1 MIVKQLFNFSYEIFG
16 LFIFDAIH
24 ITMMRK
30 NAVVKSVNDIMGY
43 ITQLGNHKSMFMFL
57 FLVIE
62 IGLFSLPVSTIMINA
77 QSHPSSTSGANHTGN
92 ITGTSNGTST
102 SNETRQMG
110 ICVVGVR
117 SPCNGN
123 SNS

>member
-1 MIVKQLFNFSYEIFG
+1 V
-16 LFIFDAIH
+16 
-24 ITMMRK
+24 
-30 NAVVKSVNDIMGY
+30 VVKSVNDIMYY
-43 ITQLGNHKSMFMFL
+43 ITQLGNRNNTVMFL

-77 QSHPSSTSGANHTGN
+77 QSNPSSTSGATHTGN
-92 ITGTSNGTST
+92 TTGTGNGNTTSNDAST

-123 SNS
+123 SNF

>member
-1 MIVKQLFNFSYEIFG
+1 
-16 LFIFDAIH
+16 
-24 ITMMRK
+24 MRK
-30 NAVVKSVNDIMGY
+30 NVVVKSVNDMMRY
-43 ITQLGNHKSMFMFL
+43 ITHLGNHRSMVMFL

-62 IGLFSLPVSTIMINA
+62 IGLVSLPISTIMINA
-77 QSHPSSTSGANHTGN
+77 QSHPGSTSGANHTGN
-92 ITGTSNGTST
+92 TTGTSNDTST

>member
-1 MIVKQLFNFSYEIFG
+1 
-16 LFIFDAIH
+16 
-24 ITMMRK
+24 MMRK
-30 NAVVKSVNDIMGY
+30 NVVVKSVNDITGY
-43 ITQLGNHKSMFMFL
+43 ITQLGNRKNMVIFL

-62 IGLFSLPVSTIMINA
+62 IGLVSLPVSTIMLNA
-77 QSHPSSTSGANHTGN
+77 QSYPSSTSGANQTGN
-92 ITGTSNGTST
+92 TTGTGNGTST

>member
-1 MIVKQLFNFSYEIFG
+1 
-16 LFIFDAIH
+16 
-24 ITMMRK
+24 MMRK
-30 NAVVKSVNDIMGY
+30 NLVVKSVNELKIMGY
-43 ITQLGNHKSMFMFL
+43 IVQLGNHKSMFMFL

-62 IGLFSLPVSTIMINA
+62 IGLVSLPISTIMINA
-77 QSHPSSTSGANHTGN
+77 QAHPSSTSGGNHTGN
-92 ITGTSNGTST
+92 TTGTVNGTTT

-123 SNS
+123 SNF

>member
-1 MIVKQLFNFSYEIFG
+1 
-16 LFIFDAIH
+16 
-24 ITMMRK
+24 
-30 NAVVKSVNDIMGY
+30 MGY
-43 ITQLGNHKSMFMFL
+43 ITQLGNRKNMFMFL

-62 IGLFSLPVSTIMINA
+62 IALVSLPVSTIMLNA
-77 QSHPSSTSGANHTGN
+77 QSHPSSTSGANQTGN
-92 ITGTSNGTST
+92 TTGTGNGTST

-123 SNS
+123 SNF